1 MELLSSIFSADNL
14 GFLLN
19 GLQTTLLIA
28 FVTIVF
34 SLFFGTVFGLVRNYD
49 KGILGK
55 LAAVYI
61 EVFRNTPLILWI
73 LAIRFL
79 VPIPAFY
86 SGILSLTM
94 FTTAVIAEIVR
105 GGLNAINKGQ
115 FEAAYTQGFGFFQ
128 TLRLIIIPQCFKNI
142 VPSLLSQVITTVK
155 DTSFLWAVAI
165 EDFTGKG
172 MILMGRFASS
182 TQVFILFAFMAAVY
196 FIINFTLSTIVRR
209 QNAKGPAA
217 QKPVL
222 AKVSTQ

>member
-1 MELLSSIFSADNL
+1 MMELLQTIFSADNL
-14 GFLLN
+14 RFLLS

-28 FVTIVF
+28 VITIAL
-34 SLFFGTVFGLVRNYD
+34 SLFFGTVLGLVRNYD
-49 KGILGK
+49 KGIFGK

-86 SGILSLTM
+86 SGILSLSM
-94 FTTAVIAEIVR
+94 FTTAIMAEIIR

-128 TLRLIIIPQCFKNI
+128 TLRLIIIPQCFRNI

-196 FIINFTLSTIVRR
+196 FIINFTLSSVVRR
-209 QNAKGPAA
+209 QNAKMTAA
-217 QKPVL
+217 PKATL
-222 AKVSTQ
+222 AKV

>member
-1 MELLSSIFSADNL
+1 MEFLQSIFTADNVRFLLS
-14 GFLLN
+14 

-28 FVTIVF
+28 VITVTL
-34 SLFFGTVFGLVRNYD
+34 SLFFGTILGLVRNYN
-49 KGILGK
+49 KGIAGR

-61 EVFRNTPLILWI
+61 ETFRNTPLILWI

-86 SGILSLTM
+86 SGILSLTI
-94 FTTAVIAEIVR
+94 FTSAIMAEIVR
-105 GGLNAINKGQ
+105 GGLNAVQKGQ
-115 FEAAYTQGFGFFQ
+115 FEAAYSQGFGFFQ
-128 TLRLIIIPQCFKNI
+128 TLTLIVIPQCFKNI
-142 VPSLLSQVITTVK
+142 VPSLLSQVITVVK

-182 TQVFILFAFMAAVY
+182 QQVFTLFACMAAVY
-196 FIINFTLSTIVRR
+196 FMINFTLSGIVRW
-209 QNAKGPAA
+209 QNSKNNSG

-222 AKVSTQ
+222 AKV

>member
-1 MELLSSIFSADNL
+1 MELLNTIFSSENVL
-14 GFLLN
+14 FLLS
-19 GLQTTLLIA
+19 GLQTTLVIA
-28 FVTIVF
+28 FVTIAL
-34 SLFFGTVFGLVRNYD
+34 SLLFGTIFGLVRNYD
-49 KGILGK
+49 KGIFGK

-61 EVFRNTPLILWI
+61 ELFRNTPLILWI

-128 TLRLIIIPQCFKNI
+128 TLRFIIIPQCFKNI
-142 VPSLLSQVITTVK
+142 VPSLLSQIITTVK

-182 TQVFILFAFMAAVY
+182 TQVFVLFASMAAVY
-196 FIINFTLSTIVRR
+196 FIINFTLSSVVRR
-209 QNAKGPAA
+209 QNAKGTMAK
-217 QKPVL
+217 KPTLVK
-222 AKVSTQ
+222 A